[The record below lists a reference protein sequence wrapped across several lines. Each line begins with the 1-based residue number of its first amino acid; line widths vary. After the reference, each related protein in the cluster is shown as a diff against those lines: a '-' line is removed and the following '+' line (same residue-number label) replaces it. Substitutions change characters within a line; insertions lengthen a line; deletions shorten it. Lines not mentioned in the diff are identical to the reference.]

1 MNSFQS
7 WLRHAPLRLATALA
21 MLGAGAAAHATDLT
35 VYTALEADQLKSF
48 KAAIEKANPDL
59 NILWVRDSTG
69 IITAKLLA
77 EKANPKADVVMGL
90 AATSLMLLEK
100 EGMLMP
106 YTPAGLDKIN
116 PKMRDAAEPPQW
128 VGMDVW
134 ASALCFNTV
143 EAGNKNLPKPTS

>member
-1 MNSFQS
+1 MPQRRWGCS
-7 WLRHAPLRLATALA
+7 PTTTAHTA
-21 MLGAGAAAHATDLT
+21 DLT
-35 VYTALEADQLKSF
+35 VYTALEADQLKTF
-48 KAAIEKANPDL
+48 KAAIEEANPPL

-106 YTPAGLDKIN
+106 YAPAGLDKIT
-116 PKMRDAAEPPQW
+116 PSMRDPA
-128 VGMDVW
+128 
-134 ASALCFNTV
+134 N
-143 EAGNKNLPKPTS
+143 